1 MSAVLNRRLQ
11 AGHDGYA
18 MNTTLGILRRPA
30 ADSAGAGASVERRR
44 YFDPVLKV
52 HVVQVF
58 QGDFFVST
66 REGEML
72 ATVLGSCVAACIRDP
87 VAGVGGMN
95 HFLLPDKG
103 GDTSPDLPVSAALRY
118 GSYSMEQLING
129 ILTAGGRRERLEVK
143 IFGGANVLA
152 GLRGIGHQNADFI
165 ERFLKAEGFR
175 IMAADLR
182 GTLPRKVQYFPSS
195 GVARVKQIE
204 DASAKAVFQRESA
217 RKITAVQ
224 SQAGSIE
231 LFD

>member
-1 MSAVLNRRLQ
+1 MSAALNGSLP
-11 AGHDGYA
+11 AVHDSPA
-18 MNTTLGILRRPA
+18 MNTTSGILRRPV
-30 ADSAGAGASVERRR
+30 ADAGGAGASSERRR

-52 HVVQVF
+52 NVVQVF

-87 VAGVGGMN
+87 VAAIGGMN

-103 GDTSPDLPVSAALRY
+103 GEVNPDLPLSASLRY

-129 ILTAGGRRERLEVK
+129 ILSAGGRRERLEMK

-165 ERFLKAEGFR
+165 ERFLKAEGFKVT
-175 IMAADLR
+175 AADLR

-217 RKITAVQ
+217 KKITAVQ
-224 SQAGSIE
+224 TQAGSIE